1 MNRKNLYWLGLIILV
16 IFLDQLT
23 KYLVRC
29 DIPENTGIHI
39 TSFFNLVHASN
50 FGAAFSFLDLPGG
63 AQRLLFSSISLIIS
77 VALIIWLL
85 RTPREQRWQ
94 LAALSL
100 IIGGALGN
108 FWDRAVNGYVIDFLQ
123 FHWGIY
129 YYPAFNIADSAVCV
143 GAAMLVVCLLRSS
156 KK

>member
-1 MNRKNLYWLGLIILV
+1 MNIKNLHWFWLVLLV

-23 KYLVRC
+23 KYLVRI

-39 TSFFNLVHASN
+39 LPFFNLIHASN
-50 FGAAFSFLDLPGG
+50 FGAAFSLLDIPGG
-63 AQRLLFSSISLIIS
+63 AQRYLFSSISLIVSII
-77 VALIIWLL
+77 LIVWLL

-94 LAALSL
+94 LAALAL

-108 FWDRAVNGYVIDFLQ
+108 LWDRAVHGYVVDFLQ
-123 FHWGIY
+123 FHLGQY

-143 GAAMLVVCLLRSS
+143 GAAILVLSLLRS
-156 KK
+156 KKS